1 MEAKDVLIPEPLAS
15 LVRLLADTAEITR
28 LADDPRLLAE
38 FVAAARRLR
47 AETPHTLDQEQ
58 DSFSFPR

>member
-1 MEAKDVLIPEPLAS
+1 MSKTESTKEITIPEPLAN
-15 LVRLLADTAEITR
+15 LVRLLGETAETTR

-47 AETPHTLDQEQ
+47 AETSHTTD
-58 DSFSFPR
+58 